1 MTEPVASGLAQRA
14 LRPQA
19 PWLDAVERRSGLTPT
34 GLTVVV
40 GIVLAWF
47 AAFAIGSR
55 VLFLMVYGTA
65 VLLIALI
72 VSGRRRPPISA
83 ERSKIPVRVREGQP
97 VAVALTVEGKGRL
110 AALVVEET
118 LDRLG
123 TPVRLL
129 IPSLAKGTSREHA
142 YSFVPR
148 LRGVYPVGPLL
159 AIVGDPFGLTRR
171 RHVLLGPEQLIVHPS
186 TEQVHD
192 RVLSREW
199 EDPPV
204 RPPISKPWPTGFEFY
219 GMRDYV
225 TGDDPRRIVWRASAR
240 TGRLL
245 VRESEQGITDRVTLV
260 IDTDIRTHSQ
270 GEPSDTFEVAVRA
283 VASLARLHMR
293 QGFVVSIRANAGP
306 VANGLRG
313 QRQIVQMLDAM
324 ARLTMGREPLVDALR
339 RGMTDARRD
348 AHVVVVS
355 PLLDLTSAAVM
366 KLLSDRGGS
375 MAFVHVSAD
384 DEEDGS
390 THRAAA
396 IGCEVVEI
404 RPGASIEAHFRRATG
419 AGIRR

>member
-1 MTEPVASGLAQRA
+1 MTEPIASGSAQRA

-19 PWLDAVERRSGLTPT
+19 PWLDAVERRTGLTPSGLTVAV
-34 GLTVVV
+34 GLVF
-40 GIVLAWF
+40 AWF

-65 VLLIALI
+65 ALLIALL
-72 VSGRRRPPISA
+72 VSGRRRPPIMA

-97 VAVALTVEGKGRL
+97 VAVSLTVEGRGRL
-110 AALVVEET
+110 AALVLEES
-118 LDRLG
+118 LERLG
-123 TPVRLL
+123 PPVRLL
-129 IPSLAKGTSREHA
+129 IPSLAKGATREHA

-148 LRGVYPVGPLL
+148 LRGEYPVGPLV
-159 AIVGDPFGLTRR
+159 AIAGDPFGLTRR
-171 RHVLLGPEQLIVHPS
+171 RHVLLAPGSLIVHPS
-186 TEQVHD
+186 TEQVFD

-240 TGRLL
+240 TGRIL
-245 VRESEQGITDRVTLV
+245 VRESEQGITDRVTLI
-260 IDTDIRTHSQ
+260 IDTDARTHSA
-270 GEPSDTFEVAVRA
+270 GDISETFEVAVRT

-293 QGFVVSIRANAGP
+293 QGFVVSIGSNAGR
-306 VANGLRG
+306 VAAGLRG
-313 QRQIVQMLDAM
+313 QRQIVQMLDHM
-324 ARLTMGREPLVDALR
+324 ARLGLSKDPLIDALR
-339 RGMTDARRD
+339 RAMTDPRRD
-348 AHVVVVS
+348 THTVVVS
-355 PLLDLTSAAVM
+355 PSLDHTAAAVM

-375 MAFVHVSAD
+375 MAFVHVAAD
-384 DEEDGS
+384 DEDDGS

-396 IGCEVVEI
+396 IGCEVVEV
-404 RPGASIEAHFRRATG
+404 RPGASIAAHFRRATG